1 MSKMTRVTGVDLT
14 LVVACHPSCT
24 YIKLVVEN
32 LTILSYENSTTFVN
46 IYSTHL
52 NLYNNIY
59 VKYLDWYTGI
69 CVFMFV
75 RIFVVKNSI
84 ESLKFKVFIFIK
96 IYIFIFYYII

>member
-1 MSKMTRVTGVDLT
+1 MTRLTEVDLT

-24 YIKLVVEN
+24 YAKLLVVEN

-69 CVFMFV
+69 CDFMFV
-75 RIFVVKNSI
+75 RTFVVKNSI
-84 ESLKFKVFIFIK
+84 ESLKFS
-96 IYIFIFYYII
+96 FYFY